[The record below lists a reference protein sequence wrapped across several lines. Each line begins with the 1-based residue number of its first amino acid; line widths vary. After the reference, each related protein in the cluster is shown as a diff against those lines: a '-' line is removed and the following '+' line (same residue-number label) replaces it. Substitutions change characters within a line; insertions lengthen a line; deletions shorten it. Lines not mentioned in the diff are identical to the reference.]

1 MRHHHPSRLVTL
13 GENLAALMQTGT
25 QAAIGLGSIAG
36 AVIGAPFREPRRDC
50 GCGAARPR
58 CNCCYDP
65 PVYGCGRW

>member
-1 MRHHHPSRLVTL
+1 MRHHQPSRLVTL

-25 QAAIGLGSIAG
+25 QVAVGLGSIAR

-50 GCGAARPR
+50 GCGPARPR
-58 CNCCYDP
+58 CGCCYDP